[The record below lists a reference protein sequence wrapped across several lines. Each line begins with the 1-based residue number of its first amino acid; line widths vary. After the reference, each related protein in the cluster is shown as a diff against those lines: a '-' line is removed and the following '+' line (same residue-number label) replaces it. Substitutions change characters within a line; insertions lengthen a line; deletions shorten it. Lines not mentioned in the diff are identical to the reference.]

1 MLGLSSD
8 GLLIERSLTVA
19 LPCAEMFAILAADEN
34 TINTWAEPRSAE
46 GVTANTVIDSND
58 SPPGASLTQDPQT
71 RRLPCVLAHSQIA
84 NCSKLSHSFPGN
96 NQQRMEIRG
105 Y

>member
-1 MLGLSSD
+1 
-8 GLLIERSLTVA
+8 V
-19 LPCAEMFAILAADEN
+19 FATIRQFQELVEVPYVN